1 MASRDTHVRDTRV
14 RDTSDPRQVKSEED
28 MAALKAHVEREL
40 LVEVLKTFAGRRVL
54 FNVLARA
61 QPYGDIVSNEIGE
74 VNRFLGRRSVGLEVL
89 GEVLT
94 ADPNV
99 YMLMQKESAIFEE
112 KYQLNIV
119 DEEREDGY

>member
-1 MASRDTHVRDTRV
+1 MASRDTRV

-28 MAALKAHVEREL
+28 MAALKAHVEKDL
-40 LVEVLKTFAGRRVL
+40 LIEVLKTFAGRRVL

-119 DEEREDGY
+119 NEEREDAY